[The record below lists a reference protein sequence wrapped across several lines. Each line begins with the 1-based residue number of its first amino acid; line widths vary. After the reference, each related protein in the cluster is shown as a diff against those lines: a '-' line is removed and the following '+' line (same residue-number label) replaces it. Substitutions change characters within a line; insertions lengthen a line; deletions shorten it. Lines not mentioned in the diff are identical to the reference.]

1 MKRYIAYSL
10 AILLIATGCKHDK
23 DLFVNP
29 NTPSTATPQTMLTEI
44 EVATI
49 NSYEGDLNRT
59 AGILVQH
66 GVGVDGQAT
75 QTQVYSL
82 IENQF
87 DNQWG
92 QLYQTLENCKQL
104 NDRFG
109 DANPRYK
116 GINNILMAMNWGE
129 LTDLWGDIPFTE
141 ALQAQANYYPKYD
154 AQQTVLQ
161 GIDKMLNDAIT
172 ILSNTDNK
180 GAIPASDDVIF
191 NGSIDNWIKTAYTL
205 KARYLNRYSNKSN
218 YDPNAILAALSNG
231 ISSASEDCMGTHGSG
246 ANEQNQWYAFLN
258 SRAYIVG
265 AATLIDTMRN
275 RGDLRVY
282 YYFDS
287 TGLGDVVGS
296 PIDNTTN
303 NASYW
308 GQYLAGSPATPV
320 PLVTYMEAKFIEAEV
335 KVRKNDPTAAADLD
349 TAIVESIKKVM
360 GTRDSATAARI
371 AHHTQANA
379 TLANVM
385 FEKWIAMFGQLEA
398 YNDYR
403 RTKLPALTPNPSAS
417 ISVIPQRY
425 PTPLAER
432 TANPN
437 APTPSITTPVWYAQ

>member
-1 MKRYIAYSL
+1 MKKYIAYSL

-44 EVATI
+44 EVASI
-49 NSYEGDLNRT
+49 NSYEGDLTRT

-82 IENQF
+82 TENQF

-141 ALQAQANYYPKYD
+141 ALQAQNNYYPKYD

-161 GIDKMLNDAIT
+161 GIDKLLNDAIT

-191 NGSIDNWIKTAYTL
+191 NGSLDNWIKTAYTL

-218 YDPNAILAALSNG
+218 YDPAAILAALSNG
-231 ISSASEDCMGTHGSG
+231 ISNASEDCMGTHGSG

-265 AATLIDTMRN
+265 AATLIDTMKN

-287 TGLGDVVGS
+287 TGLGDVIGS
-296 PIDNTTN
+296 PIDNPDPN
-303 NASYW
+303 VSYW
-308 GQYLAGSPATPV
+308 GQYLAGSPAT
-320 PLVTYMEAKFIEAEV
+320 
-335 KVRKNDPTAAADLD
+335 R
-349 TAIVESIKKVM
+349 S
-360 GTRDSATAARI
+360 
-371 AHHTQANA
+371 
-379 TLANVM
+379 
-385 FEKWIAMFGQLEA
+385 
-398 YNDYR
+398 R
-403 RTKLPALTPNPSAS
+403 RT
-417 ISVIPQRY
+417 
-425 PTPLAER
+425 
-432 TANPN
+432 
-437 APTPSITTPVWYAQ
+437 